1 MKKLLIIG
9 LLVIVGLGVQA
20 QQFIKSGKIE
30 FERRTN
36 QHSMLEDENMWDNM
50 IKEQLPQFAITY
62 YDLLFD

>member
-1 MKKLLIIG
+1 MKKLLVIG

-36 QHSMLEDENMWDNM
+36 QHSMLEEDNLWNEM
-50 IKEQLPQFAITY
+50 MKE
-62 YDLLFD
+62 